1 MSAEKIDNLKVVL
14 GQMIRVVNQ
23 NKKASEN
30 EKYVSLQVED
40 ESGKEDTERCLL
52 FTESEIE
59 KMEQIQFPLAL
70 KEMKAGRLYKACIDK
85 KNTFLVKVTN
95 YFGEDMILR
104 VSNTQLQLAES
115 RGSRNPED
123 LTEKSWWTDL
133 SD

>member
-1 MSAEKIDNLKVVL
+1 MGAVKIDNLKVVM

-59 KMEQIQFPLAL
+59 NMEQIQFPLAL
-70 KEMKAGRLYKACIDK
+70 KNMKAGRLYKACIDK

-95 YFGEDMILR
+95 YFDKDMILR
-104 VSNTQLQLAES
+104 ISKTQLQMAES

-123 LTEKSWWTDL
+123 LTEKGLLTNLLD
-133 SD
+133 

>member
-59 KMEQIQFPLAL
+59 NMEQIQFPLAL
-70 KEMKAGRLYKACIDK
+70 KRMKAGRLYNACINK

-95 YFGEDMILR
+95 YFDEDMILR
-104 VSNTQLQLAES
+104 VSNTQLQAAES
-115 RGSRNPED
+115 RGGRNPED
-123 LTEKSWWTDL
+123 LTEKGWLTDL